1 MQINLPQGWKLLEKK
16 ETTSTNDEVKN
27 LPVGSNKTAVCA
39 ETQTGGRGRMGRR
52 WVSPKGNLYVSFCLE
67 PIRLEHAGIYSFL
80 SALALAQAIEKLC
93 PSLTI
98 KCKWPNDLLLDGKKI
113 SGILLETNGVD
124 RMIAG
129 IGVNLVAFPT
139 ENMLYPVTSLAAEGY
154 SISVPQ
160 MLESLMERFDFWNT
174 QIRKQG
180 IKTLLDAWLEKAYG
194 VGGPITV
201 NLANRRIEGVFYGL
215 DQEGCLLLN
224 KDGEIIKITAGD
236 VFFGQT
242 GNSENVR

>member
-1 MQINLPQGWKLLEKK
+1 MKINLPKSWNLIEKK
-16 ETTSTNDEVKN
+16 ETSSTNDEVKK
-27 LPVGSNKTAVCA
+27 LPSGSNKTAVCA
-39 ETQTGGRGRMGRR
+39 EIQTGGRGRMGRH

-113 SGILLETNGVD
+113 SGILLETNGID

-129 IGVNLVAFPT
+129 IGVNLVEFPK
-139 ENMLYPVTSLAAEGY
+139 ENMLYPVTSLAAEGCL
-154 SISVPQ
+154 ISVPQ
-160 MLESLMERFDFWNT
+160 MLESLLERFDFWNT
-174 QIRKQG
+174 QIQQHG
-180 IKTLLDAWLEKAYG
+180 IQTLLDAWLEKAYG
-194 VGGPITV
+194 VGGPIVV
-201 NLANRRIEGVFYGL
+201 NLTNTRIEGIFYGL

-224 KDGEIIKITAGD
+224 KDGKIIKITAGD

-242 GNSENVR
+242 GKNENVR